1 MLDNIAN
8 IAIVGLI
15 IFLFSAYCVP
25 RAWVSPVGSY
35 NPARNSLAHSFHVF
49 SGICEHIYL
58 SICIYNYAWITHP
71 STCGIWYLVPC
82 HSEVS
87 FSRQVRFAVWKE
99 DWEGGGWIILQKMDD
114 DGFIYIYTYI
124 LYIYILY
131 HIYIIYIYIFPIW
144 LYHMPPIFMLENDGE
159 SKLTMSRFG
168 RMWAVGYDGSQVAP

>member
-114 DGFIYIYTYI
+114 DGFIYT
-124 LYIYILY
+124 
-131 HIYIIYIYIFPIW
+131 HIYI